1 MANPTKGSSSAVNI
15 VVPGTIL
22 PFSSCSDF
30 LDREPITKPEAGNF
44 LTGAIQVEN
53 YINGLYMTL
62 PSFSKFGLGVR
73 SEEKNSDNI
82 IAEKYDA
89 RLHGQNNQFSGAS
102 DWQTGYQNLRK
113 VNYFFHNYKV
123 PEAQENEDVLS
134 LKGEA
139 YFLRAYWHFD
149 LLKKFGSIPVMDAF
163 WDENATIAGL
173 QIPAKTRNEVA
184 RFILSDLVEAKNLLH
199 SRGKYSGIRINK
211 EAAMV
216 LAMNVALYEGT
227 WEKYHSSDDFASS
240 TNESNYFLGEV
251 INWGNELFGCGI
263 DLYKTGQNPGDAFA
277 ALFNSKDLSGMGEV
291 LLWRKYSSDEGVF
304 HDVNGNL
311 KAGVVDS
318 EGAAGITQSLMD
330 NYLNADGTF
339 IDPTNEKFKDF
350 KETFEGRDPRLIQTV
365 MNEGAKFASA
375 TTATPMHLEEYSDEK
390 KNTIS
395 PPKLAGDG
403 NTRSLTGYHIRL
415 GIDTT
420 FVSGNG
426 ETALPIIRYAEGLL
440 AYAEAAAELE
450 MWSDDIA
457 NKTLKALRERAGV
470 KYLAPAKDANF
481 TDFGYTLTPVLQE
494 IRRER
499 RSELALQGFR
509 LDDLMR
515 WKADKLIVGKRGK
528 GAYVGDESILFKS
541 YSPDNQKRIRER
553 LTLDDNKW
561 ADPMAGTLPSGYQF
575 HADRDYL
582 LPIPPSELELNK
594 KLKQNPKW

>member
-1 MANPTKGSSSAVNI
+1 MKRIYILAFVAAS
-15 VVPGTIL
+15 IL

-53 YINGLYMTL
+53 YINGLYMPL

-318 EGAAGITQSLMD
+318 EGAAGITQSLVD

-375 TTATPMHLEEYSDEK
+375 TTATPMHLEEYTDEK